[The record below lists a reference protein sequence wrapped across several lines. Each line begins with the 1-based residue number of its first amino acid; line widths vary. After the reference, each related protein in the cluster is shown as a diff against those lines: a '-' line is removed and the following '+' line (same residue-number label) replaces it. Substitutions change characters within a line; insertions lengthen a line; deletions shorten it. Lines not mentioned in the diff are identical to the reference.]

1 MAKKDYYQVLGV
13 DRGADGKAIK
23 SAYRKLAKQHHP
35 DANPGDKA
43 AEEKFR
49 EATEAYE
56 VLKDDQKRAAY
67 DRFGHSAFQQ
77 GGMGGGPGGP
87 GGFGGG
93 AGAAGFS
100 DIFDEMFS
108 DFMGGGRGGGQQ
120 RNKGNDLRYNVELT
134 LEEAFAGGT
143 RSISIPVAVSCDAC
157 SGSGAKPGTSASTCP
172 SCGGRGKMRA
182 QQGFFTVERPCP
194 NCHGQ
199 GQTISSPCEACG
211 GQGRVQKNRSLNV
224 TIPEGVDTGTRIRLA
239 GEGEAG
245 LRGGAAGDLYIFIK
259 VKPHELFEREGTAL
273 LLTMPV
279 PMTTAAL
286 GGTVDVPNLDGKKAR
301 VTVKPGTQSGHRL
314 RLKGKGMPGL
324 QGRARGDL
332 YVDIHVE
339 TPVNLTSKQK
349 KLLEQL
355 AAGADDQNPE
365 STGFMDR
372 MRRIF
377 GEEDA

>member
-1 MAKKDYYQVLGV
+1 MAKRDYYQVLGI
-13 DRGADGKAIK
+13 DRGADAKAIK
-23 SAYRKLAKQHHP
+23 SAYRKLAMEHHP
-35 DANPGDKA
+35 DRNPGDKT

-49 EATEAYE
+49 EATEAYD

-67 DRFGHSAFQQ
+67 DRFGHDAFQQ
-77 GGMGGGPGGP
+77 GGMGGGPGAGP
-87 GGFGGG
+87 
-93 AGAAGFS
+93 GAAGFS

-108 DFMGGGRGGGQQ
+108 DFMGGGRGGG
-120 RNKGNDLRYNVELT
+120 RTNKGNDLRFNMELT
-134 LEEAFAGGT
+134 LEEAFTGGS
-143 RSISIPVAVSCDAC
+143 RSISIPVAVSCDGC
-157 SGSGAKPGTSASTCP
+157 KGSGAKPGTSAVKCS
-172 SCGGRGKMRA
+172 SCGGRGKVRA
-182 QQGFFTVERPCP
+182 QQGFFTIERPCP
-194 NCHGQ
+194 GCGGQ
-199 GQTISSPCEACG
+199 GQTIPSPCGSCG

-224 TIPEGVDTGTRIRLA
+224 NIPQGVDTGTRIRLA

-245 LRGGAAGDLYIFIK
+245 LRGGGAGDLYIFIK
-259 VKPHELFEREGTAL
+259 VKPHEIFDREGTAL

-286 GGTVDVPNLDGKKAR
+286 GGTIDVPILDGKKAR

-324 QGRARGDL
+324 QGRAQGDL

-355 AAGADDQNPE
+355 AAGADKQNPE

-372 MRRIF
+372 MRKIF
-377 GEEDA
+377 GEENA